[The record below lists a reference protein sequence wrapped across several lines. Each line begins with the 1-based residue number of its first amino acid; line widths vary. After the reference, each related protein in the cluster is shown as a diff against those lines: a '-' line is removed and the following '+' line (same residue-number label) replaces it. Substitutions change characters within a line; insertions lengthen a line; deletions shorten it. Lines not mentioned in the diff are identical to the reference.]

1 LAAFFR
7 IRLALNLVFDQEFD
21 ISRRREVVMDIDQ
34 AGLGYVLRR
43 QPAVE
48 EECARGACREPG

>member
-1 LAAFFR
+1 LAAFFS

-21 ISRRREVVMDIDQ
+21 ISRRREVVMEIDQ
-34 AGLGYVLRR
+34 PGLGYVLRR